1 MKTNKTTKIALKTNC
16 RIISV
21 STTSRISADL
31 NKNQMSAKSLYI
43 STSCEKKKTDII
55 LSSQKNIFLNNNK

>member
-43 STSCEKKKTDII
+43 STNSCEKKKTDII
-55 LSSQKNIFLNNNK
+55 LSSQKYIF

>member
-43 STSCEKKKTDII
+43 STNSCEKKKQI
-55 LSSQKNIFLNNNK
+55 LY